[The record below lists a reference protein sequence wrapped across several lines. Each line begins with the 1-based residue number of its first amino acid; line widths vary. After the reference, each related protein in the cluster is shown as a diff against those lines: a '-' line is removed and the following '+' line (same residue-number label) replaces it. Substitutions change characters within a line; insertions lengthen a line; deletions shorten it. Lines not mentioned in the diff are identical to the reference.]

1 MVPIDSKRDSAPAT
15 HGKPSVEAL
24 RRWFK
29 RTGVSGQILTLAIVV
44 AVFTMGTRGRFLS
57 VPNLQAI
64 FSDFGIPAIVAI
76 GLHQAIILG
85 AIDLSVEGIAGVCI
99 VLVGLLVRNQY
110 NPGDIGL
117 WIIPVVV
124 VAGALGGF
132 ANGLVI
138 TRLRIP
144 SFISTLGM
152 SWTLYGLAVYV
163 NKATTIPLLDERIH
177 DFVVGE
183 VAGVPNIAILAVVIA
198 VAVQVVEDRTRFGR
212 YLYAI
217 GGDELLAS
225 QAGVRVD
232 HIKMQVFTLA
242 GAFYGLAALFIA
254 SQLGSAHPRMGSN
267 QLFPGVTAVAVGGVA
282 LTGGVGGAKN
292 ALLGALVVS
301 ALNNGLVLMHVNPFI
316 QQAVNGVVL
325 IAAVAVT
332 MDRSKLGFIK

>member
-1 MVPIDSKRDSAPAT
+1 MMPIDSKPAPALPV
-15 HGKPSVEAL
+15 PSESRIQTL

-44 AVFTMGTRGRFLS
+44 LVFVAGTRGRFLS

-64 FSDFGIPAIVAI
+64 LSDFGIPALVAI

-99 VLVGLLVRNQY
+99 VLVGLLVRNKY

-117 WIIPVVV
+117 WIIPVVLA
-124 VAGALGGF
+124 AGALGGF
-132 ANGLVI
+132 ANSLVI

-152 SWTLYGLAVYV
+152 SWTLYGLAVFV

-177 DFVVGE
+177 DFVVGRIG
-183 VAGVPNIAILAVVIA
+183 GVPNIALLALAVA
-198 VAVQVVEDRTRFGR
+198 AGMQVLEDRTRFGR

-232 HIKMQVFTLA
+232 HMKVLVFTLA
-242 GAFYGLAALFIA
+242 GAFYGLCALFIA
-254 SQLGSAHPRMGSN
+254 AQLGSAHPRMGSN
-267 QLFPGVTAVAVGGVA
+267 QLFPAVTAVAVGGVA

-325 IAAVAVT
+325 ITAVAVT

>member
-1 MVPIDSKRDSAPAT
+1 MTSLESQVVAQP
-15 HGKPSVEAL
+15 GPSLTEL
-24 RRWFK
+24 GRRFR
-29 RTGVSGQILTLAIVV
+29 RTGVSGQILTLALVV
-44 AVFTMGTRGRFLS
+44 LVFTAGTAGRFLS
-57 VPNLQAI
+57 IPNLQAI

-110 NPGDIGL
+110 NAGDIGL
-117 WIIPVVV
+117 WILPVVII
-124 VAGALGGF
+124 AGALGGI

-138 TRLRIP
+138 TRMRIP

-163 NKATTIPLLDERIH
+163 NKATTIPLLDQRIH
-177 DFVVGE
+177 DFVVGR
-183 VAGVPNIAILAVVIA
+183 VAGVPNIALLAAAIAAIMQVI
-198 VAVQVVEDRTRFGR
+198 EDHTRFGR
-212 YLYAI
+212 YIYAI
-217 GGDELLAS
+217 GGDEQLAA

-232 HIKMQVFTLA
+232 RIKRQVFTLA
-242 GAFYGLAALFIA
+242 GAFYGLSALFIA
-254 SQLGSAHPRMGSN
+254 SQLGSAHPRMGNN
-267 QLFPGVTAVAVGGVA
+267 QLFPAVTAVSVGGVA

-292 ALLGALVVS
+292 AILGALIVS

-325 IAAVAVT
+325 ISAVALT

>member
-1 MVPIDSKRDSAPAT
+1 MMPAESPAT
-15 HGKPSVEAL
+15 APPRGRPLAEL
-24 RRWFK
+24 GRWYR
-29 RTGVSGQILTLAIVV
+29 RTGVTGQLLTLALVV
-44 AVFTMGTRGRFLS
+44 LVFALGTSGRFLS
-57 VPNLQAI
+57 IPNVQAI
-64 FSDFGIPAIVAI
+64 LSDFGIPAIVAI
-76 GLHQAIILG
+76 GLHQAIVLG

-110 NPGDIGL
+110 NAGDIGL
-117 WIIPVVV
+117 WILPVVLA
-124 VAGALGGF
+124 AGALGGL

-152 SWTLYGLAVYV
+152 SWTLYGAAVYV
-163 NKATTIPLLDERIH
+163 NKATTIPLLDERVH
-177 DFVVGE
+177 DFVVGR
-183 VAGVPNIAILAVVIA
+183 VFGVPNIALLALAIA
-198 VAVQVVEDRTRFGR
+198 AAMQVLEDHTRFGR
-212 YLYAI
+212 YVYAI
-217 GGDELLAS
+217 GGDEQLAA

-232 HIKMQVFTLA
+232 RLKLQVFTLA

-267 QLFPGVTAVAVGGVA
+267 QLFPAVTAVSVGGVA

-292 ALLGALVVS
+292 ALLGALIVA

-325 IAAVAVT
+325 ISAVALT